1 MRKCP
6 KLLGARCFR
15 LANVHGERKIMHR
28 AIEITAPIASTD
40 ASIRDFARSNH
51 LISLSIHRGAS
62 IKTPGD
68 VLMVHALNRDDDRVM
83 RLVEEARVEG
93 EVSVTTHEL
102 TSIVDPEHEREVA
115 KDIDEA
121 LWEESETSLRH
132 QGRPTANYL
141 VLMALGGAVAATAF
155 VETGSSQTI
164 SLVAASII
172 APGFEPLAKMPVGL
186 ALRRWSVVGRGL
198 WSVGVG
204 YLTLALASA
213 LVFAVLRLTGVGTT
227 GEFLGNPE
235 TGILT
240 DPTPREVLIS
250 SFGALAGITM
260 IVAYRRSVIAGPL
273 IALAIVPAAAMVGVA
288 LAAGSP
294 TLAYQGAERFIL
306 DVALIVAWGALVVA
320 LKQVFFHRRKPVV

>member
-1 MRKCP
+1 
-6 KLLGARCFR
+6 
-15 LANVHGERKIMHR
+15 MHR
-28 AIEITAPIASTD
+28 AIEITAPSASTD
-40 ASIRDFARSNH
+40 ALIRDLARSDH
-51 LISLSIHRGAS
+51 LISLSVHRGAS
-62 IKTPGD
+62 IKPPGD
-68 VLMVHALNRDDDRVM
+68 VLMVHALNRDADRVM
-83 RLVEEARVEG
+83 RLVEEASVEG

-115 KDIDEA
+115 NDFDEA

-172 APGFEPLAKMPVGL
+172 APGFEPLAKVPVGL

-198 WSVGVG
+198 WSVSVG
-204 YLTLALASA
+204 YLTLALAAA
-213 LVFAVLRLTGVGTT
+213 LAFAVLRLTGVGTT

-235 TGILT
+235 TKVLA
-240 DPTPREVLIS
+240 DPTLREVLVS
-250 SFGALAGITM
+250 SFAALAGITM
-260 IVAYRRSVIAGPL
+260 VVAYRRSVIAGPL

-288 LAAGSP
+288 LVAGSP
-294 TLAYQGAERFIL
+294 TLAYHGAASSLTWSLSSPGEC
-306 DVALIVAWGALVVA
+306 
-320 LKQVFFHRRKPVV
+320 